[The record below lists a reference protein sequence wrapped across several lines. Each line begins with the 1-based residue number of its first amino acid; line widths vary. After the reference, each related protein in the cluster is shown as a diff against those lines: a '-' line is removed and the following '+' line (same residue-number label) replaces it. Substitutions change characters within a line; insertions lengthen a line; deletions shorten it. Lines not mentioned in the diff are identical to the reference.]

1 MDITDSLGISVS
13 ALDAQRRRLNV
24 IASNMANAQSTQ
36 SADGSGAYRRRDVVF
51 QTSPVTPKFKRAL
64 RQAEFGGADQSLSGV
79 RVSRVVED
87 QRPGKTMYD
96 PKHPDADKQGYVKMP
111 NVNVMEEM
119 VNMMSASRA
128 YEANVQAISTA
139 KTMWNRALD
148 IGR

>member
-1 MDITDSLGISVS
+1 MDITDSIAISVS

-36 SADGSGAYRRRDVVF
+36 SANGSGPYRRRDVVF
-51 QTSPVTPKFKRAL
+51 QTSSVTPKFKRAL
-64 RQAEFGGADQSLSGV
+64 KQAGLGGMEQSLNGV

-87 QRPGKTMYD
+87 QRPGKTVYD
-96 PKHPDADKQGYVKMP
+96 PKHPDADSKGYVAMP
-111 NVNVMEEM
+111 NVNMMEEM
-119 VNMMSASRA
+119 VNMISASRA
-128 YEANVQAISTA
+128 YEANVQAINTA